1 MATLLTTSY
10 QKISTISLSYGEIRT
25 YAKYSNQS
33 IGSNTTTYE
42 LKSTYYTSQN
52 TLSFSSATGV
62 LDGTTRNYG
71 YTTMYKGETTISEVS
86 RTITHNSDGSSPTK
100 NVATSWTASYGGSG
114 NTSADVTFPKLNRY
128 ATITSAPDFND
139 EANPTINY
147 SNPAGNSVTTLQAGI
162 FAVDNSVAYA
172 SYRDISKTGSS
183 YTFNLTTA
191 ERNVLRNATPNSNTL
206 SVKFGIKTVTGG
218 VTFYSENTKTMTIV
232 NGNPTFT
239 HSELETNTTVSNAL
253 GSTSAST
260 IVKNLS
266 RVKFTITPSAKK
278 GSSIKKVELTHSGT
292 TYSDTTSPYE
302 FTVTPLANSFVA
314 KVTDSRGNTSST
326 TITKTLINYEPVK
339 ILSFSFKRQ
348 NPTSSNIILNL
359 EATYWNSTVGSV
371 TNAPVVKWK
380 MDNGSQTTIPSSS
393 VTIDNTNHKITI
405 SNYTLSDQLVYTS
418 GATFYIYVND
428 AFSSASN
435 NTNVTKG
442 IPVLDLGD
450 NEAIVNGT
458 LESTGDFNT
467 PNLNLFNDTS
477 GSDWQAMMKN
487 KIDYCISNIDTT
499 KNNKETFINGG
510 WSGVNYGFGVFS
522 KIGTTY
528 QLVWHSQIGTLYCR
542 KIGSTYVYGR
552 ERSETQ
558 LYNNTSGSTGTITLS
573 ESAGSFEYI
582 EIFYGKA
589 TGNGTGLASVKVPRP
604 ISAYA
609 NLICWSNLGSVPQ
622 LLTKIAYINGTSIS
636 HQAGYYLNF
645 SSNSV
650 STGSNNEVKIYRVVG
665 YR

>member
-1 MATLLTTSY
+1 MATTLTTSY
-10 QKISTISLSYGEIRT
+10 QRISTISLTYGEIRT
-25 YAKYSNQS
+25 YAKYSSQS
-33 IGSNTTTYE
+33 IADNTTTYE

-62 LDGTTRNYG
+62 LDGTTRSYG

-100 NVATSWTASYGGSG
+100 NVATSWTATFGGGGS
-114 NTSADVTFPKLNRY
+114 TSADVVFPKINRY
-128 ATITSAPDFND
+128 ATLTSAPDFND

-147 SNPAGNSVTTLQAGI
+147 SNPAGNSVSSLQAGI
-162 FAVDNSVAYA
+162 FSTDSQTAYA
-172 SYRDISKTGSS
+172 GYRDISKTGTS

-191 ERNVLRNATPNSNTL
+191 ERNTLRNATPNNNTL
-206 SVKFGIKTVTGG
+206 QVKFYVRTIVSGS
-218 VTFYSENTKTMTIV
+218 TFYSSIQKTMTIV

-239 HSELETNTTVSNAL
+239 HSEVETNSVVSNAL
-253 GSTSAST
+253 GSTSANT

-266 RVKFTITPSAKK
+266 RVKFTVTPSAIK
-278 GSSIKKVELTHSGT
+278 GASISKVELTQSGST
-292 TYSDTTSPYE
+292 SSDTSSPYE
-302 FTVTPLANSFVA
+302 FTITPTSNSFVIKA
-314 KVTDSRGNTSST
+314 TDSRSNSTSST
-326 TITKTLINYEPVK
+326 VTKTLINYEPVK

-380 MDNGSQTTIPSSS
+380 MENGSQTTIPSSS
-393 VTIDNTNHKITI
+393 VTIDNTNHRIKVT
-405 SNYTLSDQLVYTS
+405 NYTLSNQLVYTS

-435 NTNVTKG
+435 STNVTKG

-450 NEAIVNGT
+450 NEVIVNGT

-467 PNLNLFNDTS
+467 PNLNLFSDTA
-477 GSDWQAMMKN
+477 GSDWQTMMKN
-487 KIDYCISNIDTT
+487 KIDYCINNIDTT
-499 KNNKETFINGG
+499 KYNKETFINGG
-510 WSGVNYGFGVFS
+510 WSGVNYGFGIFS
-522 KIGTTY
+522 KIETTY

-542 KIGSTYVYGR
+542 RIGSTYVYGR
-552 ERSETQ
+552 QRNEIN
-558 LYNNTSGSTGTITLS
+558 LYNNSSGSTGTITLS
-573 ESAGSFEYI
+573 ESAENFEYI
-582 EIFYGKA
+582 EIFYGKS
-589 TGNGTGLASVKVPRP
+589 TGNSTGLASVKVPRP

-609 NLICWSNLGSVPQ
+609 NLICWANLNTVPQ
-622 LLTKIAYINGTSIS
+622 LLTKIVYINGTSIS